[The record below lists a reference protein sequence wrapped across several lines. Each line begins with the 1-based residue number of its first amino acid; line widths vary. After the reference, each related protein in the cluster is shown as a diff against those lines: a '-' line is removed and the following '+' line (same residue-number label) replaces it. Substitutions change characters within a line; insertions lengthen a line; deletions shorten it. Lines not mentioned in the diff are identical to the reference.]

1 MIARSDWVYQLEA
14 SPSGSRSTA
23 KTVPADSDPI
33 NCRLHTSTRA
43 KSLMDTLYLL
53 CGHYAVSLPS
63 NKRQEECLVQRHLL
77 CMYGP
82 RTAHPL
88 VNTEPL
94 YCIRTS
100 TTLLPSPPGASTF
113 FLSFPSIY
121 HVSYM
126 SLADI
131 SADSAN
137 FEAYWSHR
145 WKFATGHVLA
155 SMLFQRSIY
164 PKQ

>member
-23 KTVPADSDPI
+23 ETVPADSDPI

-53 CGHYAVSLPS
+53 CGHYAVSLPY
-63 NKRQEECLVQRHLL
+63 NKRQEETLVL
-77 CMYGP
+77 
-82 RTAHPL
+82 HPHH
-88 VNTEPL
+88 
-94 YCIRTS
+94 
-100 TTLLPSPPGASTF
+100 
-113 FLSFPSIY
+113 FPSIY

-137 FEAYWSHR
+137 FEAYCDRFIRNNSR
-145 WKFATGHVLA
+145 RNGTTGLRLGLSAHTLLRGTKCDACSPGYHVA
-155 SMLFQRSIY
+155 SSPEAFSPSERS
-164 PKQ
+164 PRH